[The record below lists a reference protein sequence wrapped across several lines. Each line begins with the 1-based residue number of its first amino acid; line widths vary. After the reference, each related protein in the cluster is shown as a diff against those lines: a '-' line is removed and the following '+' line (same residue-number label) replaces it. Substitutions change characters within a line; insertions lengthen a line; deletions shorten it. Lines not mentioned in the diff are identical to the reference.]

1 MGRKV
6 LPPFLELALRPSSPL
21 PLSRA
26 GESLKG
32 RLRRVHGSA
41 LNVICRGEITVA
53 NCGTEFAT
61 DGRAQTA
68 SVICLQTTH
77 AIDCFVSNRLNRSQ
91 FATSRRIDVVF
102 QMGPT

>member
-6 LPPFLELALRPSSPL
+6 LPPFLELALQPSSPL

-41 LNVICRGEITVA
+41 LNVICRGEITA
-53 NCGTEFAT
+53 GELRNRIR
-61 DGRAQTA
+61 DGRQGPDGLRYLLTDD
-68 SVICLQTTH
+68 SR
-77 AIDCFVSNRLNRSQ
+77 DRLLRLEP
-91 FATSRRIDVVF
+91 VE
-102 QMGPT
+102 P